1 MCDLNENEKIDG
13 YNEKDKSGEAGK
25 KTSKQENTERTEGNV
40 KTRRMDEGDPDKE
53 PTDKGTN

>member
-1 MCDLNENEKIDG
+1 MCDLNENEKTDG

-40 KTRRMDEGDPDKE
+40 KWTREILTKNQ
-53 PTDKGTN
+53 PTRELEKR